1 MVFRFYTNAISRAS
15 KNVAAGI
22 FVLGLFLV
30 GIGVLIA
37 AMPQLIGYMVSG
49 VFFIAGIGC
58 AITAVKI
65 YWAIRKLNRPPTDP
79 TEAYRKNVQI
89 HIDNH
94 FNDFD
99 RT

>member
-37 AMPQLIGYMVSG
+37 AMPELIGYMVAG
-49 VFFIAGIGC
+49 VFFIAGTGC

-65 YWAIRKLNRPPTDP
+65 YWTIRKMTKPP
-79 TEAYRKNVQI
+79 TEATEPYRKNVQI

-94 FNDFD
+94 FDNFD
-99 RT
+99 RS